1 MATQRL
7 ASWTKSLEFA
17 DLPDDV
23 VRAAVRSFYNWVGC
37 AIGGS
42 THPATTIAYQC
53 LHPLFGAPTASLL
66 GHHEPRKADPQHA
79 ALINGIASHVHDYDD
94 THLDTIIHP
103 TGPVASALLAVAE
116 WKKGVT
122 GKDLIV
128 ALVAGIEAECK
139 VGLAVWPEHYDVG
152 WHITSSTGSIG
163 AAVAVSKVLSLSTSE
178 TAHAIGLAATQV
190 VGLREMFGSHTKS
203 FHPGRAAQCGLLAA
217 IMAQGGYTSSEQ
229 ALEAKRGWA
238 NVVSA
243 GKPDVQQRLATF
255 TGTADGTPNENENEI
270 GNGNEATTLGLPSAQ
285 AGRWEV
291 LRNSF
296 KPFPCGIVIHP
307 IIDACA
313 QLHVEMA
320 QKGVKLAD
328 VTAITAKV
336 HPLVLELTGKRTPKD
351 GLEAKFSVFHSGACG
366 LLFGKA
372 TPSEYEDSVVAS
384 AEVIAVRDRIQAE
397 IDPTLTADQTVVTLT
412 MADGQTL
419 EKYVPH
425 AVGSIEVPMDD
436 AMLEKKFIDQCSKIL
451 SNAEAA
457 SQALWNLESMDDVG
471 TIATFR

>member
-1 MATQRL
+1 M
-7 ASWTKSLEFA
+7 
-17 DLPDDV
+17 
-23 VRAAVRSFYNWVGC
+23 
-37 AIGGS
+37 
-42 THPATTIAYQC
+42 
-53 LHPLFGAPTASLL
+53 L
-66 GHHEPRKADPQHA
+66 GHHEPLKADPQHA

-116 WKKGVT
+116 WKKGVS

-163 AAVAVSKVLSLSTSE
+163 AAVAVSKILNLSTPE

-203 FHPGRAAQCGLLAA
+203 FHPGRAAQSGLLAA

-238 NVVSA
+238 NVVSSSKA
-243 GKPDVQQRLATF
+243 DVQQRLASF
-255 TGTADGTPNENENEI
+255 IGTP
-270 GNGNEATTLGLPSAQ
+270 GGSDTATLGLPSIQ

-307 IIDACA
+307 VIDACA
-313 QLHVEMA
+313 QLHYDMA
-320 QKGVKLAD
+320 KKGLKLAD
-328 VTAITAKV
+328 VTGITAKV

-366 LLFGKA
+366 LIFGKA

-384 AEVIAVRDRIQAE
+384 SEVIATRDLIQAE
-397 IDPTLTADQTVVTLT
+397 IDPALAADETVVTLT
-412 MADGQTL
+412 LADGQTL
-419 EKYVPH
+419 EMHVAH

-436 AMLEKKFIDQCSKIL
+436 AMLEKKFLDQVSKVL
-451 SNAEAA
+451 GDGEAV
-457 SQALWNLESMDDVG
+457 SRSLWNLESIDDVS